1 MLDRTSAH
9 RNSPLIFPPFFAFY
23 VTLCSIDGVDVS
35 EFECIY
41 SPAKRRGP
49 VPGKAGA
56 TPNRESGGSGMD
68 LGGQHPAPEMAS
80 ANADWGHVPG
90 VGGVGVGVGAGAALG
105 VDPSQWATHMDAQ
118 AASALFP
125 PGAAEVNGV
134 SASLQHQLGML
145 RQLQQQQHVMGNSRP
160 MMDISDSDGPSSRRV
175 KRDAEPTRATVPV
188 TITNHTHLLQS
199 RDPEGSR
206 LYAYYK
212 LSVDEMYRLPP
223 TPTDDD
229 YCSRVPGMT
238 PNQIPG
244 THLAALSAARFAE
257 LALGA
262 LVHNEVS
269 TAMELCNAVVHCLR
283 ESASVSTGII
293 LFEVGKAY
301 FLLGVFRAFRGDME
315 RYLKYRR
322 VSLSYLTRCDV
333 SIPNPFFLEGR
344 IGDRSVLT

>member
-1 MLDRTSAH
+1 
-9 RNSPLIFPPFFAFY
+9 
-23 VTLCSIDGVDVS
+23 
-35 EFECIY
+35 
-41 SPAKRRGP
+41 
-49 VPGKAGA
+49 
-56 TPNRESGGSGMD
+56 MD
-68 LGGQHPAPEMAS
+68 LGTHPVPEMAT
-80 ANADWGHVPG
+80 ANSDWGHVPG
-90 VGGVGVGVGAGAALG
+90 VGVGVGVGAGALG

-125 PGAAEVNGV
+125 AGAAELGGV

-145 RQLQQQQHVMGNSRP
+145 RQLQQQQHVLGNSRP
-160 MMDISDSDGPSSRRV
+160 MMDISDSDAPSARRV
-175 KRDAEPTRATVPV
+175 KRDAVEPTRAAVPV

-212 LSVDEMYRLPP
+212 LSVDEMFRLPP

-301 FLLGVFRAFRGDME
+301 LLLGVFRAFRGDME

-322 VSLSYLTRCDV
+322 VCLSYLTRCDV
-333 SIPNPFFLEGR
+333 SSQYAR
-344 IGDRSVLT
+344 ARAMH